1 MHQLGLTATDL
12 TSFMQREAMH
22 PLEEIERYR
31 QASLNAG
38 MSPELA
44 EKLAIVEYLQTFS
57 LKLLELNNHKIASD
71 LVRLGVLTGTLL
83 RDGEASF

>member
-1 MHQLGLTATDL
+1 MHQLGLSAADL
-12 TSFMQREAMH
+12 AAFLQREAIH
-22 PLEEIERYR
+22 PLEEIERCR

-38 MSPELA
+38 VSPELA

-57 LKLLELNNHKIASD
+57 LKLLELNNHKIAAD

-83 RDGEASF
+83 RDGDASF